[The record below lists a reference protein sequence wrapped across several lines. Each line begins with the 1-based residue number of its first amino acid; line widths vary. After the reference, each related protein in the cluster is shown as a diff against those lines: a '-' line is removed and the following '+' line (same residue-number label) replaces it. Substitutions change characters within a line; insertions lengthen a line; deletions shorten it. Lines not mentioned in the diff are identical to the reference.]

1 MKRLYGRHLEI
12 STNGENWTFAKFFKN
27 DMCYIEEKPEL
38 QEVWKADTYEKVI
51 RLLNGWGL
59 MYTEIKIPFIN
70 KHIISVAVPFSN
82 GILLTEKNM
91 ELYIRVKYNDES
103 QAPMDKL
110 MKFLSNEDFKEWAR
124 DNNLTYFEK
133 RC

>member
-12 STNGENWTFAKFFKN
+12 STNGENWEFAKFFKN
-27 DMCYIEEKPEL
+27 DMCYIEELPEL
-38 QEVWKADTYEKVI
+38 QEVWKADSYEKVI

-70 KHIISVAVPFSN
+70 KRIISVVVPFSN

-91 ELYIRVKYNDES
+91 EL
-103 QAPMDKL
+103 
-110 MKFLSNEDFKEWAR
+110 
-124 DNNLTYFEK
+124 
-133 RC
+133 

>member
-12 STNGENWTFAKFFKN
+12 STNGKDWQFAKFFKN
-27 DMCYIEEKPEL
+27 DMCYIEELPEL

-51 RLLNGWGL
+51 RLLNDWSL
-59 MYTEIKIPFIN
+59 MYMEVKIPFIN
-70 KHIISVAVPFSN
+70 KRFILVEVPFA
-82 GILLTEKNM
+82 GTILLTKKNM
-91 ELYIRVKYNDES
+91 ELYIRIKYNDES
-103 QAPMDKL
+103 QAPMEKL

-133 RC
+133 SC